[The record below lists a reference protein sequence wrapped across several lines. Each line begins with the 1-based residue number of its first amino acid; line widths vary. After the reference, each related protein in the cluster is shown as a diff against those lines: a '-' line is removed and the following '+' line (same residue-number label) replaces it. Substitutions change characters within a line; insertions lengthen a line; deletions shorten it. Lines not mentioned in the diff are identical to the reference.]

1 MANSR
6 IRLLRGA
13 PRGAEVILGEQ
24 GAVRAQAPSDLAQAE
39 AFLAAGGVPP
49 TPGALEEANERVL
62 EIVEDAIR
70 ESAAIRQ
77 RAYQDGYSAG
87 ERDGQSAA
95 RAETAQALGMVS
107 AVATEARQLRN
118 AILRNSEAEIVD
130 LAIDI
135 ARAVLGDAIALDPR
149 AVNDTVTR
157 ALSRA
162 TNLNIVRIRVNPA
175 DVSQVVA
182 FLGESGATASASW
195 DVTPDGAITV
205 AGCVIDVEGG
215 EIDARLDVQF
225 EMVARALRDL
235 VPPHV
240 AVDEPRMPDVDLEAT
255 HAA

>member
-1 MANSR
+1 MADSR

-13 PRGAEVILGEQ
+13 PLGHEVVLGEQ
-24 GAVRAQAPSDLAQAE
+24 GDVRPQRVPESSGHTLPSM
-39 AFLAAGGVPP
+39 
-49 TPGALEEANERVL
+49 PGAPFPGPGTLDEANERVL
-62 EIVEDAIR
+62 EIVEEAIR
-70 ESAAIRQ
+70 ESASIRQ
-77 RAYQDGYSAG
+77 RAYQDGYTAG
-87 ERDGQSAA
+87 EHDGQSAA
-95 RAETAQALGMVS
+95 RSEVAGALGMIA
-107 AVATEARQLRN
+107 AVANEGRQLRN

-135 ARAVLGDAIALDPR
+135 ARVVLGDAIALDPR

-157 ALSRA
+157 ALARA
-162 TNLNIVRIRVNPA
+162 TNMNIVRIRVNPA

-195 DVTPDGAITV
+195 DVTPDGTISV
-205 AGCVIDVEGG
+205 AGCVIDVDGG

-235 VPPHV
+235 VPP
-240 AVDEPRMPDVDLEAT
+240 APSFEEIGAAGSDMEDL